1 MSNPWAGKLTL
12 EKAREILGV
21 DVDADKES
29 IKEAFKALLPTY
41 HPDHGGS
48 TDKFIRLKKAHEL
61 LLEQTESSGETA
73 GQGVPNDRK
82 GNDRT
87 QEANRERQQK
97 RQRRRQKRQERRQKR
112 HEGEDRQRK
121 RQERRERQRK
131 RQERRDKGK
140 RRSRDYPNRD
150 QRHSGERADADEQPH
165 SHRKNSSSQQRWLPQ
180 FLIKVYEALGISPVI
195 QDFLRLTGL
204 DTAID
209 LTQTNGSLTYFP
221 VAWVI
226 TIRRGSWPAVIAVLH
241 TSRAMGIAFLRH
253 PVRSVIWGFTS
264 MIPFF
269 LFIYTLAWYT
279 DAGLRLLWA
288 VILGIILLAWLRILV
303 IEIPELGYYS
313 GMSML
318 CVWTWYVL
326 SPSTAAN
333 YSLITELN
341 GTILLIAYTMVS
353 FVYLQRQDSST
364 EA

>member
-29 IKEAFKALLPTY
+29 INKAY
-41 HPDHGGS
+41 REVAKRHHPDHIGRS
-48 TDKFIRLKKAHEL
+48 DEMIRVNKAHEL
-61 LLEQTESSGETA
+61 LLKQADSFEGTG
-73 GQGVPNDRK
+73 GQGARNEAK
-82 GNDRT
+82 EHDRT
-87 QEANRERQQK
+87 QKTNQERQK
-97 RQRRRQKRQERRQKR
+97 RQRRKQERQERRQKRQERR
-112 HEGEDRQRK
+112 D
-121 RQERRERQRK
+121 RQRK

-150 QRHSGERADADEQPH
+150 QGYSGERADADEQPH
-165 SHRKNSSSQQRWLPQ
+165 SHQKNSSSQQRWLPQ
-180 FLIKVYEALGISPVI
+180 FLMTVYEALGIVPVL

-221 VAWVI
+221 VAWGI
-226 TIRRGSWPAVIAVLH
+226 TIRRGFWPAVTAVLH
-241 TSRAMGIAFLRH
+241 TSRAMGIAFVRH
-253 PVRSVIWGFTS
+253 PVRSVMWGFTS

-303 IEIPELGYYS
+303 
-313 GMSML
+313 MA
-318 CVWTWYVL
+318 VL
-326 SPSTAAN
+326 NRCKALEFT
-333 YSLITELN
+333 
-341 GTILLIAYTMVS
+341 V
-353 FVYLQRQDSST
+353 
-364 EA
+364 